1 MWRARQSTYP
11 NGKDERKLSREIEV
25 SFTNG
30 ANARDV
36 FSYGDKFQKW
46 KEQTGAKGWS
56 ATKFHGAGAL
66 PSFIITLIEKADAD
80 NFISVDTQKSL
91 FTADAE
97 TPQLLQ
103 NNTPQAADNFARPS
117 QAVA

>member
-1 MWRARQSTYP
+1 MALGQTIPST
-11 NGKDERKLSREIEV
+11 K
-25 SFTNG
+25 
-30 ANARDV
+30 
-36 FSYGDKFQKW
+36 
-46 KEQTGAKGWS
+46 
-56 ATKFHGAGAL
+56 AGAARAIGL
-66 PSFIITLIEKADAD
+66 SEKADAD